1 MKKKLF
7 IGIFILVIIFILF
20 FYKSC
25 SSKREVSFIV
35 DGKIVSKNTIKDN
48 KVIKPNIPVKEGYK
62 FIGWYYNNKLFD
74 FKKKIN
80 KSIILEAR
88 WEKVDFQ
95 EKIYTVRFLIDGD
108 LIKSETTKDHINKP
122 DMLEKEGYE
131 FVGWYLDGKLFD
143 FNTKIEEDINLKGY
157 YKKKEA
163 LDNNTVK
170 KVFQNKKKSSD
181 KVKNKEDKEAP
192 IIKNIDILK
201 TTNSIKINVEARDN
215 SGEVYYEYK
224 VDNGNY
230 QSINSFNQL
239 IHNKKYKV
247 VIKVYDKYGNT
258 RIVEKEVKTNEL
270 KINYKLST
278 KELTKDSVVVDFE
291 KDNNNIYYSNDG
303 INYLKIEDKLDISE
317 NKVLYVKKTDGV
329 NTVVDVIKIENID
342 KEKPNITKFDIETS
356 TKMISIDASATDNYG
371 EVTYKYK
378 LNDGNYQKSNIF
390 DNLNDNTLYEVE
402 IQAIDKVGNVSNSK
416 KTIQTKKLQGPILS
430 LSNSTFTNDSV
441 FVTVDNINS
450 NVKCTYSY
458 GEIKDKEYK
467 DPIKLDE
474 NTTLKVKFSDGYNE
488 KVTSISV
495 TNIDKEKPVINN
507 LSLVETTRSIKATIN
522 ALDNLS
528 GIDTY
533 SYYIDDELKYKG
545 TNQTY
550 LFDNLIS
557 NKEYNIKVEVKDKAG
572 NINTYKNTIKTKQL
586 GKIVGI
592 VDKEEYAKEKRVT
605 IKIDSLTDGN
615 IYSYLVDTDYIKINN
630 LETDIIL
637 RKDKEIKLKVSDGYN
652 EKITKVIVD
661 KIDNKAPEVIESK
674 LSVKSH
680 EISVELNAIDKGNPT
695 ASGIKGYQ
703 YKLMLADSTIVKD
716 YTELTTKSK
725 YTFKDVNSSTS
736 YKIGVKVIDNL
747 LNEVEYVTD
756 TKETLVGCF
765 TVTSNGVITDY
776 LDSCDKKL
784 VIPKKFN
791 GITITE
797 IGDGVF
803 FNKGIKSLE
812 LHDGIKKIGNNA
824 FYQNPFN
831 ETDKLEIPSSVE
843 EIGTYA
849 FANITDGTNKLN
861 ATIRSKYLGDTSF
874 AGNLFKN
881 LILDGVETIGKSTF
895 RACRIENIT
904 IKEGLKKIDS
914 HAFRNAR
921 MKNIILP
928 KSLETIGSSAFQQVI
943 GPLNINIKKPNNS
956 ITGAPWGNTTGTINW
971 NYNE

>member
-7 IGIFILVIIFILF
+7 IGIFILVIVFVLF

-35 DGKIVSKNTIKDN
+35 DGKLVSKNTIKDN

-108 LIKSETTKDHINKP
+108 LIKSETTKDYIKKP
-122 DMLEKEGYE
+122 DMLEKDGYE

-143 FNTKIEEDINLKGY
+143 FNTKVEGDVNLKGY

-170 KVFQNKKKSSD
+170 KVFQNKSKNFA

-224 VDNGNY
+224 IDNGNY
-230 QSINSFNQL
+230 QNSNSFNQL

-247 VIKVYDKYGNT
+247 VIKIYDKYGNT
-258 RIVEKEVKTNEL
+258 RIVEKEIKTNEL
-270 KINYKLST
+270 KVNYKLST

-303 INYLKIEDKLDISE
+303 INYLKVEGKLDISE

-329 NTVVDVIKIENID
+329 NTVLDVIKIE
-342 KEKPNITKFDIETS
+342 
-356 TKMISIDASATDNYG
+356 
-371 EVTYKYK
+371 
-378 LNDGNYQKSNIF
+378 
-390 DNLNDNTLYEVE
+390 
-402 IQAIDKVGNVSNSK
+402 
-416 KTIQTKKLQGPILS
+416 
-430 LSNSTFTNDSV
+430 
-441 FVTVDNINS
+441 
-450 NVKCTYSY
+450 
-458 GEIKDKEYK
+458 
-467 DPIKLDE
+467 
-474 NTTLKVKFSDGYNE
+474 
-488 KVTSISV
+488 
-495 TNIDKEKPVINN
+495 NIDKEKPVINN

-572 NINTYKNTIKTKQL
+572 NINTYKKTIKTKQL

-615 IYSYLVDTDYIKINN
+615 IYSYLVDTDYIKINT

-652 EKITKVIVD
+652 EKVTKVIVD

-674 LSVKSH
+674 LSAKSH

-725 YTFKDVNSSTS
+725 YTFKDLNSSTS
-736 YKIGVKVIDNL
+736 YKIGIKLIDNL

>member
-7 IGIFILVIIFILF
+7 IGIFILVIVFILF

-80 KSIILEAR
+80 KNITLEAR

-108 LIKSETTKDHINKP
+108 LIKSETTKDYIKKP
-122 DMLEKEGYE
+122 DMVDKEGYE

-157 YKKKEA
+157 YKKKEV
-163 LDNNTVK
+163 LVNNTVK
-170 KVFQNKKKSSD
+170 KVFQNKSKNFA

-224 VDNGNY
+224 IDNGNY
-230 QSINSFNQL
+230 QNSNSFNQL

-258 RIVEKEVKTNEL
+258 KIVEEEIKTNEL

-291 KDNNNIYYSNDG
+291 KDNNNVYYSNDG
-303 INYLKIEDKLDISE
+303 INYLKIEGKLDILE
-317 NKVLYVKKTDGV
+317 NKILYVKKTDGV
-329 NTVVDVIKIENID
+329 NTVLDKIKIENID

-371 EVTYKYK
+371 EVTYQYK

-390 DNLNDNTLYEVE
+390 DNLKDDTLYEVE

-416 KTIQTKKLQGPILS
+416 KTIRTKKLQDPVLS
-430 LSNSTFTNDSV
+430 LSNNTFTNDSV
-441 FVTVDNINS
+441 FVTVENISS

-458 GEIKDKEYK
+458 GQIKDKEYK

-488 KVTSISV
+488 KI
-495 TNIDKEKPVINN
+495 TN
-507 LSLVETTRSIKATIN
+507 
-522 ALDNLS
+522 
-528 GIDTY
+528 
-533 SYYIDDELKYKG
+533 
-545 TNQTY
+545 
-550 LFDNLIS
+550 
-557 NKEYNIKVEVKDKAG
+557 
-572 NINTYKNTIKTKQL
+572 
-586 GKIVGI
+586 
-592 VDKEEYAKEKRVT
+592 
-605 IKIDSLTDGN
+605 
-615 IYSYLVDTDYIKINN
+615 
-630 LETDIIL
+630 
-637 RKDKEIKLKVSDGYN
+637 
-652 EKITKVIVD
+652 VIVD
-661 KIDNKAPEVIESK
+661 KIDNKAPEVTESK

-776 LDSCDKKL
+776 LDSCDRKL

-874 AGNLFKN
+874 AGNTFKN

-943 GPLNINIKKPNNS
+943 GPLKVNIKKPNNS

>member
-7 IGIFILVIIFILF
+7 IGIFILVIVFVLF

-25 SSKREVSFIV
+25 SSKREVSFVV

-108 LIKSETTKDHINKP
+108 LIKSETTKDYIKKP

-170 KVFQNKKKSSD
+170 KVFQNKSKNFA

-224 VDNGNY
+224 IDNGNY
-230 QSINSFNQL
+230 QNSNSFNQL

-247 VIKVYDKYGNT
+247 VIKIYDKYGNT
-258 RIVEKEVKTNEL
+258 KIIEKEIKTNEL

-278 KELTKDSVVVDFE
+278 KELTNDSVVVDFE

-303 INYLKIEDKLDISE
+303 INYLKVEGNLNISE

-329 NTVVDVIKIENID
+329 NTVLDVIKIE
-342 KEKPNITKFDIETS
+342 
-356 TKMISIDASATDNYG
+356 
-371 EVTYKYK
+371 
-378 LNDGNYQKSNIF
+378 
-390 DNLNDNTLYEVE
+390 
-402 IQAIDKVGNVSNSK
+402 
-416 KTIQTKKLQGPILS
+416 
-430 LSNSTFTNDSV
+430 
-441 FVTVDNINS
+441 
-450 NVKCTYSY
+450 
-458 GEIKDKEYK
+458 
-467 DPIKLDE
+467 
-474 NTTLKVKFSDGYNE
+474 
-488 KVTSISV
+488 
-495 TNIDKEKPVINN
+495 NIDKEKPVINN
-507 LSLVETTRSIKATIN
+507 LSLVETTRSIKSTIN

-572 NINTYKNTIKTKQL
+572 NVNTYKKTIKTKQL

-652 EKITKVIVD
+652 EKITNVIVD
-661 KIDNKAPEVIESK
+661 KIDNKAPEVTESK